1 MQGGVLCSAR
11 GSGEGGGEEQ
21 PGKAEGGSE
30 PASGAT
36 GREEEE
42 EEEEE
47 SWTSEPD
54 GRAKTSWKLP
64 VQVYVN
70 VNGSHL
76 RKVFRIYTLSYVIH
90 KRDQNLSLI

>member
-21 PGKAEGGSE
+21 LGNAEGSSE

-36 GREEEE
+36 GREEEK
-42 EEEEE
+42 EEEE
-47 SWTSEPD
+47 SWTAEPD

-76 RKVFRIYTLSYVIH
+76 RKVVRIYTLSYVIH
-90 KRDQNLSLI
+90 KRDQNLSSI

>member
-42 EEEEE
+42 EEEE

-54 GRAKTSWKLP
+54 GRAKTSWQLP

-70 VNGSHL
+70 VNGSGF
-76 RKVFRIYTLSYVIH
+76 RKVVRIYTLSYVIH

>member
-21 PGKAEGGSE
+21 LGKAESGSE
-30 PASGAT
+30 PASDAT

-42 EEEEE
+42 EEEE
-47 SWTSEPD
+47 SWTSKPD

-70 VNGSHL
+70 VNGSGFG
-76 RKVFRIYTLSYVIH
+76 KVVRIYTLSYVIQ
-90 KRDQNLSLI
+90 KRDQNLSLT

>member
-36 GREEEE
+36 GREEEK
-42 EEEEE
+42 EEEE

-54 GRAKTSWKLP
+54 GRAKTSWQLP

-70 VNGSHL
+70 VNGSGF
-76 RKVFRIYTLSYVIH
+76 RKVVRIYTLSYVIH